1 MDFLAYLMKNETWAG
16 GLVWKR
22 GKMTELESFHIYIYI
37 YVYNNLSIVG
47 IQYYATFRWT
57 L

>member
-1 MDFLAYLMKNETWAG
+1 MKNETWAG

-22 GKMTELESFHIYIYI
+22 GKMTELDPFIYIHTYM
-37 YVYNNLSIVG
+37 LSIVG